1 MNFTHFRYTSQKK
14 YVCVKNLVSVHAK
27 PLYRERGNY
36 RAITG
41 QKRRKRYRESEDQSE
56 KHEHQLRAF
65 NSVTSK
71 REDKHDILHAV
82 YANIDKYVCTRIL
95 HLLLDM
101 LLRAV
106 VVRDVCRTTAE
117 LRNRFMIT
125 RVDVVRDE
133 LVAHGDGRARGRV
146 LVEEVDLLEGKP
158 TGLGDAEVRKD
169 DAAKARRAP
178 DEEHLRL
185 EVRVALARVDEVRRR
200 ETDGEIPEPVRRR
213 GKRHALRAH
222 VEREDLADDDPRD
235 GPPRRREEGDVD
247 AHESDEHLLAREV
260 RLRDGHTRD
269 GNDELAHAH
278 AHRTDEQQPAAS
290 EALDTPHARECHE
303 AVDDVC
309 RDADEEGV
317 FDARVLEENRAVV
330 EDEVDAGELL
340 PSLEGHAGEDTEGD
354 LVRLARGEAVLV
366 GGNAELF
373 LFLERSANVVEFF
386 LDDRI
391 IGRQSGEAG
400 KRKCGTV
407 IVSLLDIP
415 TG

>member
-1 MNFTHFRYTSQKK
+1 
-14 YVCVKNLVSVHAK
+14 
-27 PLYRERGNY
+27 
-36 RAITG
+36 
-41 QKRRKRYRESEDQSE
+41 
-56 KHEHQLRAF
+56 
-65 NSVTSK
+65 
-71 REDKHDILHAV
+71 
-82 YANIDKYVCTRIL
+82 
-95 HLLLDM
+95 M

-106 VVRDVCRTTAE
+106 VVWDVCRTTAE

-158 TGLGDAEVRKD
+158 TGLGDAEVREN
-169 DAAKARRAP
+169 DAAEARRAP

-200 ETDGEIPEPVRRR
+200 EADGEIPEPVRRR

-247 AHESDEHLLAREV
+247 AHESDEHLLTREV

-269 GNDELAHAH
+269 RDDELAHAH
-278 AHRTDEQQPAAS
+278 AHRADEQQPAAPK
-290 EALDTPHARECHE
+290 ALDAPHTRERHE
-303 AVDDVC
+303 AVDNVR

-317 FDARVLEENRAVV
+317 LNARVLEEDRAVV

-340 PSLEGHAGEDTEGD
+340 PCLKGHAGEDAEGD
-354 LVRLARGEAVLV
+354 LVRLAWREAILV
-366 GGNAELF
+366 GSNAELF
-373 LFLERSANVVEFF
+373 LFLERSTNVVEFF

-407 IVSLLDIP
+407 IVSLPHIP

>member
-1 MNFTHFRYTSQKK
+1 MFASRISLAYMLSHYIVNGGTTELILDRKEERDIVNVKTSPK
-14 YVCVKNLVSVHAK
+14 
-27 PLYRERGNY
+27 
-36 RAITG
+36 
-41 QKRRKRYRESEDQSE
+41 

-65 NSVTSK
+65 NSVASK
-71 REDKHDILHAV
+71 REDKHEILHAV

-158 TGLGDAEVRKD
+158 TGLGNAEVREN
-169 DAAKARRAP
+169 DAAEARRAP

-200 ETDGEIPEPVRRR
+200 EADGEIPEPVRRR

-235 GPPRRREEGDVD
+235 WPPRRREEGDVD

-269 GNDELAHAH
+269 RDDELAHAH
-278 AHRTDEQQPAAS
+278 AHRADEQQPAAS
-290 EALDTPHARECHE
+290 KALDAPHARERHE
-303 AVDDVC
+303 AVDNVR

-317 FDARVLEENRAVV
+317 LNARVLEEDRAVV
-330 EDEVDAGELL
+330 EDEVDTGELL
-340 PSLEGHAGEDTEGD
+340 PCLKGHAREDAEGD
-354 LVRLARGEAVLV
+354 LVRLAWREAILV
-366 GGNAELF
+366 GSNAELF
-373 LFLERSANVVEFF
+373 LFLERSTNVVEFF

-391 IGRQSGEAG
+391 IGRQSGEAR

-407 IVSLLDIP
+407 IVSLPDIP